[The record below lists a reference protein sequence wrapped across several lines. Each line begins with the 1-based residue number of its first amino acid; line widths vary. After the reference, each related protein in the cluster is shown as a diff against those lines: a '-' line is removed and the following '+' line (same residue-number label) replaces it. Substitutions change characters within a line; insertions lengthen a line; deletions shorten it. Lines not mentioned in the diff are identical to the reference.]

1 MKHWLL
7 ILTLPLWLA
16 GCVLEGFELPQN
28 YRPSHPGA
36 TAPLA
41 DRAVFHAK
49 LDDAKGGETWLR
61 FIKTGAVSYVMETFA
76 RPSNGEP
83 PLLLPMT
90 VRFVP
95 LDARHYALYW
105 RLPTPDGQGYAL
117 VRLDAGK
124 LVTLT
129 PPASKATVAL
139 AERHGLTASRRLT
152 GGYTLDDGEKSTGLD
167 ALDDAR
173 ETRVLAFLKALAA
186 RKDLQARSWASRPGV
201 PDTLSKALLTRLGPH
216 IVRMEGG
223 NLIVSQ
229 LRELAAYFRARAD
242 QGDPWAH
249 YALARF
255 ALNGWGMEID
265 PLLARVA
272 ADAAIRGGVVEA
284 NQVLAA
290 MHYYGIGQPATP
302 AAAIPYARRAADV
315 GVPAAMH
322 LLGVAYRDGQGVAA
336 DKAEARRW
344 LRAAADAGH
353 ADAHAMWADL
363 MLDDQ
368 TAASDAQAITALEA
382 GMKAGAAH
390 AFYLRGFMH
399 ENGRGGAQDFAA
411 ATAMFLEAAK
421 LRHDY
426 ATYLAGERLRRG
438 QGIPQD
444 IIRGRKLVARAA
456 EKGIKEA
463 EAALERTDKVL
474 TGNICVR
481 GMCGNSQANAKPNP
495 NLEKP
500 PYVFAGLRYGAPYQD
515 AIRLF
520 GKPERIESSGAS
532 TELFWSSG
540 KFEVSYRKDTG
551 FINSFTI
558 VGQEGVA
565 FVRSHAP
572 KEGTLKLLDLPAAK
586 VADVMGKPT
595 KIWYHDTRMD
605 WRYEIDQHRQGSIFL
620 ECTRGK
626 AQTCDQMTVHWS
638 GRITWDPN
646 DGVDSWG
653 LRMSPI
659 CGTANAY
666 RNANTR
672 RGFVLSSEKAQTPVW
687 ELELFTN
694 AATRN
699 WVLAGKYRDTSVWTA
714 TPSSRELCE
723 LAQGEGDYRTQKWY
737 GAYFGPSSVA
747 LSEQAAEP
755 EYDSYGLRSNPTCG
769 HEQITERYFVK
780 IRNQPPSGIK
790 AENDKWKMEIYAN
803 KETGDWV
810 VLGRSK
816 TADADQ
822 TKLCGL
828 AVGQGSYEQF
838 KWYREYFAK
847 KPVHTLR

>member
-1 MKHWLL
+1 MRHWLL

-28 YRPSHPGA
+28 YRPSHPGS

-49 LDDAKGGETWLR
+49 LDDAKGGEIWLR
-61 FIKTGAVSYVMETFA
+61 FVNTGAVSYVMETYA

-129 PPASKATVAL
+129 PPASEATVAL

-152 GGYTLDDGEKSTGLD
+152 GGYALADGEKSTEID
-167 ALDDAR
+167 ASDDAR

-186 RKDLQARSWASRPGV
+186 RKDLQARSWNSRPDV
-201 PDTLSKALLTRLGPH
+201 PETLSNALLARLGPH
-216 IVRMEGG
+216 ITRMEGG
-223 NLIVSQ
+223 KLIVSQ
-229 LRELAAYFRARAD
+229 LRELAAYFRARGD
-242 QGDPWAH
+242 KGDPWAH

-265 PLLARVA
+265 PPLARVA

-290 MHYYGIGQPATP
+290 LRYNGIGQPATP

-315 GVPAAMH
+315 GVPAAMY
-322 LLGVAYRDGQGVAA
+322 LLGVAYRDGQGVAT

-353 ADAHAMWADL
+353 VDAHAMWADL

-368 TAASDAQAITALEA
+368 TAASDAQAIAALKA
-382 GMKAGAAH
+382 GMEADSAN

-399 ENGRGGAQDFAA
+399 ENGRGGQQDFAA
-411 ATAMFLEAAK
+411 ATAMFLEATK
-421 LRHDY
+421 RRHDY

-456 EKGIKEA
+456 EAGIKEA
-463 EAALERTDKVL
+463 ETALERSDTVL
-474 TGNICVR
+474 PGNTCVR
-481 GMCGNSQANAKPNP
+481 AMCGNSQADAQPNP
-495 NLEKP
+495 NLDKP
-500 PYVFAGLRYGAPYQD
+500 PYVFAGLRYGASYQD

-532 TELFWSSG
+532 SKLFWSSG
-540 KFEVSYRKDTG
+540 KFEVSYQKDTG

-565 FVRSHAP
+565 FVRSRTP
-572 KEGTLKLLDLPAAK
+572 KEGMLKLLDLPKAK

-595 KIWYHDTRMD
+595 KIWYHDTLMD
-605 WRYEIDQHRQGSIFL
+605 WQDEIDQHTQGSIFL
-620 ECTRGK
+620 ECTRG
-626 AQTCDQMTVHWS
+626 AEQACDQMTVHWS
-638 GRITWDPN
+638 GRTTWDPN

-653 LRMSPI
+653 LRTSPI

-666 RNANTR
+666 RNAYTR
-672 RGFVLSSEKAQTPVW
+672 RGFVLSREKAQTPMW
-687 ELELFTN
+687 ELELFVN
-694 AATRN
+694 AAIPG
-699 WVLAGKYRDTSVWTA
+699 WVLAGKYLDTSVWTA
-714 TPSSRELCE
+714 TPSSWELCE
-723 LAQGEGDYRTQKWY
+723 LAQGDGDYRTQKWY
-737 GAYFGPSSVA
+737 GAYFGKR
-747 LSEQAAEP
+747 QGAE
-755 EYDSYGLRSNPTCG
+755 
-769 HEQITERYFVK
+769 K
-780 IRNQPPSGIK
+780 
-790 AENDKWKMEIYAN
+790 
-803 KETGDWV
+803 
-810 VLGRSK
+810 
-816 TADADQ
+816 
-822 TKLCGL
+822 
-828 AVGQGSYEQF
+828 
-838 KWYREYFAK
+838 
-847 KPVHTLR
+847 

>member
-16 GCVLEGFELPQN
+16 GCVLEGFELPEN

-61 FIKTGAVSYVMETFA
+61 FIKTGAVSYVMETYA

-129 PPASKATVAL
+129 PPASEATVAL
-139 AERHGLTASRRLT
+139 AERQGLTASRSLT

-167 ALDDAR
+167 AFDDAR
-173 ETRVLAFLKALAA
+173 EARVLAFLKALAA
-186 RKDLQARSWASRPGV
+186 RKDLQARSWVSRPDV
-201 PDTLSKALLTRLGPH
+201 PETLSKALLTRLGPH

-229 LRELAAYFRARAD
+229 LRELAAYFRTRGD
-242 QGDPWAH
+242 KGDPWAH

-265 PLLARVA
+265 PPLARVA

-302 AAAIPYARRAADV
+302 AAAIPYTRRAADV
-315 GVPAAMH
+315 GVPAAMY
-322 LLGVAYRDGQGVAA
+322 LLGVAYRDGQGMAA
-336 DKAEARRW
+336 NKAEARRW

-382 GMKAGAAH
+382 GMEAGAAH

-421 LRHDY
+421 RRHDY

-463 EAALERTDKVL
+463 ETALERTDKVL
-474 TGNICVR
+474 PGNTCVR
-481 GMCGNSQANAKPNP
+481 AMCGNSQADAKPNP
-495 NLEKP
+495 NLDKP
-500 PYVFAGLRYGAPYQD
+500 PYVFAGLRYGASYQD

-551 FINSFTI
+551 FINGFTI

-565 FVRSHAP
+565 FVRSRAP

-605 WRYEIDQHRQGSIFL
+605 WQYEIDLHTQGSIFL
-620 ECTRGK
+620 ECTRG
-626 AQTCDQMTVHWS
+626 AEQTCDQMTVHWS
-638 GRITWDPN
+638 GRTTWDPN
-646 DGVDSWG
+646 DGVDTWG
-653 LRMSPI
+653 LRTNPI
-659 CGTANAY
+659 CGTANAE

-672 RGFVLSSEKAQTPVW
+672 SGLVLSSEKAQTPVW

-714 TPSSRELCE
+714 TPSSWELCE
-723 LAQGEGDYRTQKWY
+723 LARGDGDYRTQKWY
-737 GAYFGPSSVA
+737 GAYFGKR
-747 LSEQAAEP
+747 QGAE
-755 EYDSYGLRSNPTCG
+755 
-769 HEQITERYFVK
+769 K
-780 IRNQPPSGIK
+780 
-790 AENDKWKMEIYAN
+790 
-803 KETGDWV
+803 
-810 VLGRSK
+810 
-816 TADADQ
+816 
-822 TKLCGL
+822 
-828 AVGQGSYEQF
+828 
-838 KWYREYFAK
+838 
-847 KPVHTLR
+847 